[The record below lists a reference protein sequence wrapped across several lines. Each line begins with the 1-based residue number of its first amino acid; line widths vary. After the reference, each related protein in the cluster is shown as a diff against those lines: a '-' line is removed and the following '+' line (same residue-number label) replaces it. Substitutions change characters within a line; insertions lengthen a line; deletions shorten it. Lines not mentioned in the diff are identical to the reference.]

1 MCVLTCTLV
10 VARWMSAPAW
20 TSRST
25 TSVWP
30 FWLAAY
36 TGLRPSCTQVKYDTG
51 KRYLCCTNAPSNHT
65 NCIDQFIP
73 PTTCC
78 HVRFAM
84 YNCTIP
90 YQEINEK
97 PLCRSWGRMCTHTNF
112 TYSSNNFEPQI
123 KKMKSTKV
131 QNPRHTS
138 CIEPI
143 MSGYWPRPVV

>member
-30 FWLAAY
+30 FSLAAY
-36 TGLRPSCTQVKYDTG
+36 IGLIPSCTQVKYDTG
-51 KRYLCCTNAPSNHT
+51 KRYLCCTNAPRNQT

-84 YNCTIP
+84 YIQFLIKKLMKNNCAD
-90 YQEINEK
+90 
-97 PLCRSWGRMCTHTNF
+97 LGGRMCTHTNF
-112 TYSSNNFEPQI
+112 TCSSNNFEPQI
-123 KKMKSTKV
+123 KKIKSTKV
-131 QNPRHTS
+131 QNPRRIS
-138 CIEPI
+138 RIEQI
-143 MSGYWPRPVV
+143 MSGYWPHPVV